1 MGFKAWPKN
10 PRDPSP
16 FKINYLQIGGKLSD
30 NIYPI
35 VKHFLIGR
43 SHSEV
48 IRGLTE
54 QFEMSGA
61 CATAHTI
68 IRS

>member
-30 NIYPI
+30 HIYPI

-43 SHSEV
+43 VSF
-48 IRGLTE
+48 RGH
-54 QFEMSGA
+54 QGA
-61 CATAHTI
+61 QRTV
-68 IRS
+68 

>member
-43 SHSEV
+43 VSF
-48 IRGLTE
+48 RGH
-54 QFEMSGA
+54 QGA
-61 CATAHTI
+61 HQTV
-68 IRS
+68 

>member
-16 FKINYLQIGGKLSD
+16 VKINYLQIGGKLSD

-43 SHSEV
+43 VSF
-48 IRGLTE
+48 RGH